1 MKILKYVGRGFYA
14 VVEAGA
20 AVVPT
25 AATVCVA
32 ILTLSGCVTSGGK
45 ESNLKASQ
53 SEAQTAGQLNKQ
65 LGTVYLRQGNLAL
78 AKEKLERAEK
88 FTPRDPEL
96 HIALAV
102 LYERLD
108 IPKEVDSH
116 YRTAIRLAPKDPAVL
131 NNYAGYLC
139 RRGRLDE
146 GVEHF
151 LEAARNPLYRTPE
164 MAFTNAGVCLRKA
177 NRLDEAAN
185 SFQRALIIRAN
196 NPEAAFQAADLEL
209 DRGDAAKAR
218 ALVDKYL
225 GTYDATADL
234 LLLGVRVA
242 RAQGDRVAEDKFTRR
257 LRVEFPN
264 SQQFRSLSS
273 ESAATSNRTP
283 G

>member
-1 MKILKYVGRGFYA
+1 MKKQRKAL
-14 VVEAGA
+14 AGVRLALGAKRPAAGCVLA
-20 AVVPT
+20 AVV
-25 AATVCVA
+25 AALA
-32 ILTLSGCVTSGGK
+32 LAGCVTSGGSDSK
-45 ESNLKASQ
+45 LKKQ
-53 SEAQTAGQLNKQ
+53 SEEKTAGELNKQ

-108 IPKEVDSH
+108 SPKEVESH
-116 YRTAIRLAPKDPAVL
+116 YRTAIRIAPKDPAVL

-139 RRGRLDE
+139 RTGKMEE
-146 GVEHF
+146 GVERF

-177 NRLDEAAN
+177 NRPDEAAN

-196 NPEAAFQAADLEL
+196 NPEAAFQAADLEF
-209 DRGDAAKAR
+209 DRGDPAKAR
-218 ALVDKYL
+218 TLLDKYL
-225 GTYDATADL
+225 GTYDATPDL

-273 ESAATSNRTP
+273 ETAPTSKRTP